1 MIQISE
7 QQRVAIGD
15 KASDRILSIE
25 RLSGIATS
33 QANELYRLR
42 ASFCADAVDRHGW
55 DAIDPERLSEMC
67 DIDSN
72 RSSAMLDLSER
83 INNLAQDI
91 AHQAQALSDE
101 LAEVVAKVRQLE
113 ADVRRAQARIK
124 EHPLNDPQV
133 RLQVYQMNKGRCFYC
148 EEVLSLD
155 GIAPGLEFNID
166 HIMPR
171 VSGGPDHL
179 MNYVPACGPC
189 NVSKNASHFLDFIK
203 RKKFPHLKVVG
214 ASE

>member
-7 QQRVAIGD
+7 QQRVALGD

-25 RLSGIATS
+25 RLSGIATG

-42 ASFCADAVDRHGW
+42 ASFCAEAVDRHGW
-55 DAIDPERLSEMC
+55 SIDPDHLDEMC
-67 DIDSN
+67 SGDAAH
-72 RSSAMLDLSER
+72 SSHMLDLSQR
-83 INNLAQDI
+83 VNNLAHDI

-113 ADVRRAQARIK
+113 AELRRAQARVK
-124 EHPLNDPQV
+124 EHPANDPDV
-133 RLQVYQMNKGRCFYC
+133 RLKVYQMTSGRCFYC
-148 EEVLSLD
+148 ETELSLD
-155 GIAPGLEFNID
+155 GMTPGAEFNVD

-171 VSGGPDHL
+171 SSGGPDHM

-189 NVSKNASHFLDFIK
+189 NVSKNAAHLVDFIK
-203 RKKFPHLKVVG
+203 RRKHPRIRI
-214 ASE
+214 AEAAE